1 MSDWEKGNAYEFQAI
16 EKPEISGWLI
26 TNGRYTI
33 ELPLLDKEYANTIC
47 KVLNEVQIG
56 NGDGISRKTL
66 LKQLD
71 VQQGTYMKYQ
81 RMTLSEAALV
91 ERIFGG
97 IRKVIE

>member
-16 EKPEISGWLI
+16 EKPEIKGWAI
-26 TNGRYTI
+26 SNGHYMI
-33 ELPLLDKEYANTIC
+33 ELPLLNAEYANVIC
-47 KVLNEVQIG
+47 KVLNNVQIG

-81 RMTLSEAALV
+81 RMTLSEAVLV
-91 ERIFGG
+91 ERIFDG

>member
-16 EKPEISGWLI
+16 EKPEIKGGAIS
-26 TNGRYTI
+26 NGHYMI
-33 ELPLLDKEYANTIC
+33 ELPLLNAEYANVIC
-47 KVLNEVQIG
+47 KVLNNVQIG

-91 ERIFGG
+91 ERIFDG

>member
-16 EKPEISGWLI
+16 EKPEIKGWAI
-26 TNGRYTI
+26 SNGHYMI
-33 ELPLLDKEYANTIC
+33 ELPLLNAEYANVIC

-91 ERIFGG
+91 ERIFDG